1 MKQTQRLTVSGP
13 QYVYQWWCLHDA
25 RDNSI
30 VATWFAKSEH
40 YRKGLVRK
48 PSRGAMRQTSKQ
60 SASEAAASAAA
71 GSGAADVVGVD
82 AVDWVSLLLS
92 HL

>member
-1 MKQTQRLTVSGP
+1 
-13 QYVYQWWCLHDA
+13 
-25 RDNSI
+25 
-30 VATWFAKSEH
+30 
-40 YRKGLVRK
+40 VRK